1 MFLDMNDIERQEL
14 IERVVDRI
22 VDDMDT
28 GTLVELVRD
37 LLLERW
43 DAMDNDSLIKEVTE
57 RYPELL

>member
-1 MFLDMNDIERQEL
+1 MNDIERQES

>member
-1 MFLDMNDIERQEL
+1 MNDIERQEL